1 MSKIEWI
8 LFKKEEL
15 SMLKEFKEFISRG
28 NALDLAVGVIIGGAF
43 SAIVNSLVDDLLMP
57 IIGMMVGIDFSSW
70 VIRVNTV
77 PLAIGLFIQA
87 IVNFLIIAFVLFLII
102 RTINKTRKPEPEVEV
117 VEEVVESDEVVLLR
131 EIRDALR
138 K

>member
-1 MSKIEWI
+1 
-8 LFKKEEL
+8 
-15 SMLKEFKEFISRG
+15 MLKEFKEFISRG

-117 VEEVVESDEVVLLR
+117 VEEVVESDVVVLLR
-131 EIRDALR
+131 EI
-138 K
+138 